1 MKINKDLDFLDC
13 CIDFLDQLENAEI
26 EKLRLIYKEEMEKK
40 SEKTE
45 FEIMLPED
53 RSIFTFDYIPT
64 EKKYDLDYK
73 IPFCGVSIYLPEI
86 FITLY

>member
-13 CIDFLDQLENAEI
+13 CIDFLDQLENVEI

-53 RSIFTFDYIPT
+53 ISTFSFDYIPA

-73 IPFCGVSIYLPEI
+73 IPFCGESVADSLNCIAA
-86 FITLY
+86 

>member
-1 MKINKDLDFLDC
+1 MKINKDLDFLDS

-45 FEIMLPED
+45 FEIILPDD
-53 RSIFTFDYIPT
+53 RSIF
-64 EKKYDLDYK
+64 
-73 IPFCGVSIYLPEI
+73 
-86 FITLY
+86 

>member
-40 SEKTE
+40 PEKTE

-64 EKKYDLDYK
+64 EKNMIL
-73 IPFCGVSIYLPEI
+73 IIRFHFVENLLLIV
-86 FITLY
+86 

>member
-1 MKINKDLDFLDC
+1 MKINKDLDFLDS

-45 FEIMLPED
+45 FEIMLPEED
-53 RSIFTFDYIPT
+53 ISTFSFDYIPA
-64 EKKYDLDYK
+64 EKNMIL
-73 IPFCGVSIYLPEI
+73 I
-86 FITLY
+86 